1 MNKLIFYSHLSVVI
15 WFPLMDCDNFGA
27 VWVMVKRTVQPGS
40 GRSTTVTRTKRYRS
54 QINSFLFAPLWWMRL
69 DPRRKRYFVFPLIPG
84 NKIVVNN
91 DDNVHIVPIQCARHP
106 TMAHYNNPQK
116 QYTVYFRILGIAA
129 TPTELMAISFH
140 GFALFC
146 NFRRIFPYK
155 CSYSNRVDNLLSLSP
170 HWYGDRISPLHIWR
184 QGIDLRSRIQTYSLI
199 HSEKG
204 NK

>member
-1 MNKLIFYSHLSVVI
+1 
-15 WFPLMDCDNFGA
+15 MDWDNFGA

-69 DPRRKRYFVFPLIPG
+69 DPRRKRYFVFLLIPG

-91 DDNVHIVPIQCARHP
+91 DDNVHIVPIQCTRHP

-129 TPTELMAISFH
+129 TPTELEIMAISFH

-146 NFRRIFPYK
+146 SFRRIFPYK
-155 CSYSNRVDNLLSLSP
+155 KFVFKPR
-170 HWYGDRISPLHIWR
+170 G
-184 QGIDLRSRIQTYSLI
+184 
-199 HSEKG
+199 
-204 NK
+204 

>member
-1 MNKLIFYSHLSVVI
+1 MNHNVGREYETCRSFAIVWIRWWIDNEWINWFFIPIWAWLFDFPRWTAIILELFELWLNVQFSQGAVVVLLLLELSVI
-15 WFPLMDCDNFGA
+15 DRKF
-27 VWVMVKRTVQPGS
+27 
-40 GRSTTVTRTKRYRS
+40 
-54 QINSFLFAPLWWMRL
+54 NSFLFAPLWWMRL

-91 DDNVHIVPIQCARHP
+91 DDNVHIVPIQCTRHP

-129 TPTELMAISFH
+129 TPTELEIMAISFH

-155 CSYSNRVDNLLSLSP
+155 KFVFKPR
-170 HWYGDRISPLHIWR
+170 
-184 QGIDLRSRIQTYSLI
+184 
-199 HSEKG
+199 E
-204 NK
+204 

>member
-1 MNKLIFYSHLSVVI
+1 MNHNVGREYETCRSFAIVWIRWWIDNEWINWFFYSHLSVVI
-15 WFPLMDCDNFGA
+15 WFPLMDYDNFGA

-91 DDNVHIVPIQCARHP
+91 DDNVHIVPIQCTRHP

-129 TPTELMAISFH
+129 TPTELEIMAISFH

-146 NFRRIFPYK
+146 SFRRIFPYK
-155 CSYSNRVDNLLSLSP
+155 KFVFKPR
-170 HWYGDRISPLHIWR
+170 G
-184 QGIDLRSRIQTYSLI
+184 
-199 HSEKG
+199 
-204 NK
+204 

>member
-69 DPRRKRYFVFPLIPG
+69 DPRRKRYFVFTLIPG

-91 DDNVHIVPIQCARHP
+91 DDNVHIVPIQCTRHP

-129 TPTELMAISFH
+129 TPTELEIMAISFH

-155 CSYSNRVDNLLSLSP
+155 KFVFKPR
-170 HWYGDRISPLHIWR
+170 G
-184 QGIDLRSRIQTYSLI
+184 
-199 HSEKG
+199 
-204 NK
+204 